1 MMAKTKAELERVL
14 SNPVEFIKRLKI
26 IDKTGK
32 LIALVPN
39 AEQIEIIKALE
50 TGGETLILK
59 GRQIG
64 SSTIVAAYF
73 FWKTYVS
80 KEPTTFAILSHK
92 LASSK
97 HLLTMHKI
105 FYDNLPKFLQ
115 KELEVSN
122 TTELKFK
129 DSGAKIIAVSAGA
142 EGGIRSFTCSYLHMS
157 EYAFSPNPEELK
169 ATALNALNNGQLVIE
184 STANYFNDALHQEW
198 VKWLRGEA
206 KWNALFFPW
215 FLHKEY
221 SIDPDAGFRLTE
233 WEEELAKKFNLSLS
247 QIAWRREKISKIG
260 LDKFKREFPA
270 DIDDAY
276 SQTGNV
282 YFKQEDFGELDIVP
296 VEPIEWNVFCRPDKD
311 DVYSIGVDVAAGVN
325 RDYSVIYV
333 VSKKTYNCVAI
344 YRSKL
349 IVPTG
354 LAKRIQEIAT
364 DYNKALVLVESN
376 NFGNVV
382 LNELRHLGYYNIWQQ
397 DSKDWLTTSK
407 SKTEMFENLK
417 SVIQDG
423 YIRTIDMITYQEL
436 RALQLTDKGSVE
448 IPDNMDSHAD
458 SALAMAL
465 SYVCLKSVT
474 LKVKPFL
481 PNWVNAK
488 QVARTI
494 QNTGAAIGQKR
505 RY

>member
-1 MMAKTKAELERVL
+1 MAKTKAELARVL
-14 SNPVEFIKRLKI
+14 NNPVEFIKRLKI
-26 IDKTGK
+26 INKSGT
-32 LIALVPN
+32 LQSLNPN
-39 AEQIEIIKALE
+39 DEQIEIIKALE
-50 TGGETLILK
+50 LGKMTLILK

-80 KEPTTFAILSHK
+80 KTPTTFAILSHK

-105 FYDNLPKFLQ
+105 FYDNLPIFLQ
-115 KELEVSN
+115 KPLEVSN
-122 TTELKFK
+122 TTEIKFK

-142 EGGIRSFTCSYLHMS
+142 EGGIRSFTCSHLHIS
-157 EYAFSPNPEELK
+157 EYAFAPNPEELK
-169 ATALNALNNGQLVIE
+169 ATALNALNNGQLIIE

-198 VKWLRGEA
+198 IKALRGETD
-206 KWNALFFPW
+206 WNQLFFPW
-215 FLHKEY
+215 FSHKEY
-221 SIDPDAGFRLTE
+221 TLSNQTIQLTE
-233 WEEELAKKFNLSLS
+233 AEDALVKTHGISLE
-247 QIAWRREKISKIG
+247 QVAWRREKISKIG

-282 YFKQEDFGELDIVP
+282 YFNKDDFGELQVVP
-296 VEPIEWNVFCRPDKD
+296 VEPVEWNQFCAPDKED
-311 DVYSIGVDVAAGVN
+311 NYAIGVDVAAGVN

-349 IVPTG
+349 IIPAA
-354 LAKRIQEIAT
+354 LAKRLQEIAT
-364 DYNKALVLVESN
+364 DYNKALVLIESN

-382 LNELRHLGYYNIWQQ
+382 LNELSHLGYYNAWKR
-397 DSKDWLTTSK
+397 DGKDWLTTSK

-417 SVIQDG
+417 QVIQEG

-448 IPDNMDSHAD
+448 LPENMDSHAD

-465 SYVCLKSVT
+465 AYICINQVSLK
-474 LKVKPFL
+474 LKPFL
-481 PNWVNAK
+481 PNWIGTR
-488 QVARTI
+488 QVQRTI
-494 QNTGAAIGQKR
+494 AGGGAAIGKKQ

>member
-26 IDKTGK
+26 IDKAGK
-32 LIALVPN
+32 LIQLQPN
-39 AEQIEIIKALE
+39 NEQIEIIKALE

-198 VKWLRGEA
+198 IKWLRGEA

-215 FLHKEY
+215 Y
-221 SIDPDAGFRLTE
+221 
-233 WEEELAKKFNLSLS
+233 
-247 QIAWRREKISKIG
+247 
-260 LDKFKREFPA
+260 KFKREFPA

-397 DSKDWLTTSK
+397 DGKDWLTTSK

-417 SVIQDG
+417 GVIQDG

-481 PNWVNAK
+481 PNWIGAK
-488 QVARTI
+488 QVSRTI